1 MKGLDQEIKMSA
13 TTEMITEQLSQLKER
28 MASARRRGEPTE
40 DLERQHSELLTRLTV
55 ASAALNEGKQL
66 LKG

>member
-1 MKGLDQEIKMSA
+1 MSA
-13 TTEMITEQLSQLKER
+13 TTEMIAEQLSQLKER
-28 MASARRRGEPTE
+28 MASARRRGEPTD
-40 DLERQHSELLTRLTV
+40 DLERQHVDLLTRLNA